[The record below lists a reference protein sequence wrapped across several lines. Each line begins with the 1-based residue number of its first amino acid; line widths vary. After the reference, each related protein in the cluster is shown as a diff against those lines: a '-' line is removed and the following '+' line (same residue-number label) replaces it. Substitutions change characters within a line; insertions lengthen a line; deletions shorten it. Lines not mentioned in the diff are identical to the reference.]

1 MSAGTA
7 ASAFGPISR
16 NASAACRLSSSS
28 RSLSISVSALERFA
42 ACPYKFFVEYGLGVK
57 ERKEFLL
64 DVREQLIFQNEV
76 LEKFHRELKAGGLK
90 WRVLTPEEAS
100 ERADKSGNV
109 DRRLSVLIVIAI
121 DAEKADD
128 VDDEL
133 DGWAELV
140 EQALKQM
147 PLGAAKRFT
156 LTATSLD
163 LPAVEEGET
172 WVGYLAMEYEA
183 EIFG

>member
-1 MSAGTA
+1 MTHPRKTTRDA
-7 ASAFGPISR
+7 
-16 NASAACRLSSSS
+16 
-28 RSLSISVSALERFA
+28 
-42 ACPYKFFVEYGLGVK
+42 VK
-57 ERKEFLL
+57 ERLAGITLNDVEINRFVNRTQDL
-64 DVREQLIFQNEV
+64 DPS
-76 LEKFHRELKAGGLK
+76 ELPAAA
-90 WRVLTPEEAS
+90 VLTPEEAS

>member
-1 MSAGTA
+1 MTHPRKLTRDAVKARLAGITLNDVEINRFVNRTQDLDPSELPA
-7 ASAFGPISR
+7 AA
-16 NASAACRLSSSS
+16 
-28 RSLSISVSALERFA
+28 
-42 ACPYKFFVEYGLGVK
+42 
-57 ERKEFLL
+57 
-64 DVREQLIFQNEV
+64 
-76 LEKFHRELKAGGLK
+76 
-90 WRVLTPEEAS
+90 VLTPEEAS

>member
-1 MSAGTA
+1 VTHPRKSTRDA
-7 ASAFGPISR
+7 
-16 NASAACRLSSSS
+16 
-28 RSLSISVSALERFA
+28 
-42 ACPYKFFVEYGLGVK
+42 VK
-57 ERKEFLL
+57 ERLAGLTLAGVELNRFVNRTQDL
-64 DVREQLIFQNEV
+64 DPS
-76 LEKFHRELKAGGLK
+76 ELPAAA
-90 WRVLTPEEAS
+90 VLTPEETS
-100 ERADKSGNV
+100 ERAGKSGAL
-109 DRRLSVLIVIAI
+109 DRRLAVLIVIAI
-121 DAEKADD
+121 EAAKSDD

-140 EQALKQM
+140 EDRIKQM
-147 PLGAAKRFT
+147 PIGPAKRMT